1 MNQAQFH
8 APPFRA
14 TYLLALAML
23 GSALLGSSS
32 FAQTLAQSSSQS
44 SAQPSGTSA
53 PQAWPTKPVRLI
65 IPSLAA
71 GSPDRVTRLIA
82 ERLSQRWGQPV
93 VVENRPGATTVIGTE
108 YVMRQPADGY
118 TLLSTFTSYVQ
129 APALLPKA
137 PWDVERDFVPVIQ
150 FIRSEVVLLVR
161 SDSPWKTLG
170 DFINAAKTSKSS
182 GAPLS
187 YGSFGNASSFHIYGE
202 ALKRG
207 AGIDL
212 THVAYK
218 GESAS
223 MTDLIGGQISSSFNS
238 IGTAMPH
245 LKSGRVRALALVGAV
260 RSKVLPEVPTFG
272 EAGVPKLDASG
283 WFGLLAP
290 AGTARAVVDKIASDI
305 GQVLA
310 LPEVTDNL
318 RGQGLEPTGLG
329 PDAFA
334 RYIREDYSR
343 WKALTT
349 ELSIR
354 SE

>member
-1 MNQAQFH
+1 MKTRRQFI
-8 APPFRA
+8 AILTKLA
-14 TYLLALAML
+14 TL
-23 GSALLGSSS
+23 GIASPGLDCM
-32 FAQTLAQSSSQS
+32 AQTPPSVANQS
-44 SAQPSGTSA
+44 SAQ
-53 PQAWPTKPVRLI
+53 AWPSKPVRMI

-82 ERLSQRWGQPV
+82 ERLTQRWGQAV

-118 TLLSTFTSYVQ
+118 TLLSTFTSFVQ

-137 PWDVERDFVPVIQ
+137 PWDVERDFVPVVQ
-150 FIRSEVVLLVR
+150 FIRSEVVILVR

-170 DFINAAKTSKSS
+170 DFIAAAKTAKTT
-182 GAPLS
+182 GMPLS

-207 AGIDL
+207 TGIEL

-223 MTDLIGGQISSSFNS
+223 ITDLIGGQISSSFNS

-245 LKSGRVRALALVGAV
+245 LKSGRVRALALVGAT

-290 AGTARAVVDKIASDI
+290 AGAPRSVVDKIAADI
-305 GQVLA
+305 AQVLA
-310 LPEVTDNL
+310 LPDVTDNL

-329 PDAFA
+329 PEPFA
-334 RYIREDYSR
+334 RFIREDYAR

>member
-1 MNQAQFH
+1 VNQCLRLAYFLKTF
-8 APPFRA
+8 AA
-14 TYLLALAML
+14 TALIML
-23 GSALLGSSS
+23 GANS
-32 FAQTLAQSSSQS
+32 FAQAPAQSSNSAANQNS
-44 SAQPSGTSA
+44 SP
-53 PQAWPTKPVRLI
+53 PWPNRPVRMI

-82 ERLSQRWGQPV
+82 ERLSQKWGQPV

-129 APALLPKA
+129 APALLPKT
-137 PWDVERDFVPVIQ
+137 PWDVERDFVPVVQ

-161 SDSPWKTLG
+161 SDSPWKTMN
-170 DFINAAKTSKSS
+170 DFILGAKAAKSN

-207 AGIDL
+207 TGIDL

-223 MTDLIGGQISSSFNS
+223 ITDLIGGQITSSFNS

-245 LKSGRVRALALVGAV
+245 LKSGRVRALALVGSV

-290 AGTARAVVDKIASDI
+290 AGTPRSMVDKIAADI
-305 GQVLA
+305 AQVLA
-310 LPEVTDNL
+310 LPEVADNL

-329 PDAFA
+329 PEPFA
-334 RYIREDYSR
+334 RFIREDYGR